1 MVCEFLAELCELLL
15 PILLLTLVL
24 VHLAEDGIFL
34 VGLEGEIVSTSSTRE
49 CKKHRVSIP
58 RLPPHSQRSSEG
70 HRSHP

>member
-34 VGLEGEIVSTSSTRE
+34 VGLDCRLILSA
-49 CKKHRVSIP
+49 HP
-58 RLPPHSQRSSEG
+58 RGTALILDAL
-70 HRSHP
+70 